1 MRKEIEYSFFENKEL
16 YKSIKFIS
24 NDSIL
29 GEIENSSIL
38 ITGGTG
44 FIIRYFV
51 YMILCRNDELN
62 SNIKLYLLVR
72 NYEKTKKLYGS
83 LLERNDIYI
92 ICGDVCDE
100 FDIDNSISFIIH
112 AAGPSNPQM
121 IKSDPV
127 GTFNANI
134 IGYNNVLKF
143 AQLRN
148 VNKILFIS
156 SYMVYGG
163 DVNINNLFSPH
174 LSPIDFTKTCNCYAQ
189 SKRSGEMLCA
199 CYHEQYGIDI
209 KIIRPS
215 FVFGVSDDND
225 VRVWSEIIQN
235 VARNKNVVLNSNG
248 LSIRPVVYVMDI
260 VLAMLYVL
268 IRGDSCV
275 GYNIESDL
283 TTIRNFAQIA
293 VDYPKTKSN
302 LLFKNASDCKID
314 GVESIVLKEKQY
326 DMFLPVR
333 KLGWVPKWNLKD
345 AIFNAIEI
353 EKNRIKE
360 NL

>member
-16 YKSIKFIS
+16 YKSIEFIS
-24 NDSIL
+24 NDSIF

-51 YMILCRNDELN
+51 YMILCRNDEFN

-72 NYEKTKKLYGS
+72 NYEKAKKLYGS

-163 DVNINNLFSPH
+163 DVNINNLFSP
-174 LSPIDFTKTCNCYAQ
+174 I
-189 SKRSGEMLCA
+189 
-199 CYHEQYGIDI
+199 
-209 KIIRPS
+209 
-215 FVFGVSDDND
+215 
-225 VRVWSEIIQN
+225 
-235 VARNKNVVLNSNG
+235 
-248 LSIRPVVYVMDI
+248 
-260 VLAMLYVL
+260 
-268 IRGDSCV
+268 
-275 GYNIESDL
+275 
-283 TTIRNFAQIA
+283 
-293 VDYPKTKSN
+293 YP
-302 LLFKNASDCKID
+302 
-314 GVESIVLKEKQY
+314 Q
-326 DMFLPVR
+326 
-333 KLGWVPKWNLKD
+333 
-345 AIFNAIEI
+345 
-353 EKNRIKE
+353 
-360 NL
+360 

>member
-1 MRKEIEYSFFENKEL
+1 
-16 YKSIKFIS
+16 
-24 NDSIL
+24 
-29 GEIENSSIL
+29 
-38 ITGGTG
+38 
-44 FIIRYFV
+44 
-51 YMILCRNDELN
+51 
-62 SNIKLYLLVR
+62 
-72 NYEKTKKLYGS
+72 
-83 LLERNDIYI
+83 
-92 ICGDVCDE
+92 
-100 FDIDNSISFIIH
+100 
-112 AAGPSNPQM
+112 
-121 IKSDPV
+121 
-127 GTFNANI
+127 
-134 IGYNNVLKF
+134 
-143 AQLRN
+143 
-148 VNKILFIS
+148 
-156 SYMVYGG
+156 MVYGG